1 MNSQNHTPRLKQPK
15 IDAVSALTTK
25 MKSASSVVFIDYKT
39 LTMKEGQAMKKDLLV
54 GEGKMMVAKNTL
66 IKIAGKNAGLPEEA
80 LTDSVLSGQTAIIFA
95 NNDPVS
101 PIQILGKF
109 MAKAEKTTWKA
120 GVVEGSFQDAASLS
134 KISKLPS
141 KEELFA
147 QVVGGVSAP
156 LYGLVATLNGNIQKL
171 VYVLNARRESMNA

>member
-1 MNSQNHTPRLKQPK
+1 MNSQNHSPRLKQPK
-15 IDAVSALTTK
+15 IDAVAALTLQ

-39 LTMKEGQAMKKDLLV
+39 LTMKEGQAMKKELLA
-54 GEGKMMVAKNTL
+54 GDGKMMVAKNTL
-66 IKIAGKNAGLPEEA
+66 IKIAGKNANLPEEA
-80 LTDSVLSGQTAIIFA
+80 ISDSVLSGQTAVVFA
-95 NNDPVS
+95 NTDPVS

-109 MAKAEKTTWKA
+109 MAKSEKTSWKA
-120 GVVEGSFQDAASLS
+120 GVVEGVFQDAASLS

-141 KEELFA
+141 KDQLMA
-147 QVVGGVSAP
+147 QVVGGISAP